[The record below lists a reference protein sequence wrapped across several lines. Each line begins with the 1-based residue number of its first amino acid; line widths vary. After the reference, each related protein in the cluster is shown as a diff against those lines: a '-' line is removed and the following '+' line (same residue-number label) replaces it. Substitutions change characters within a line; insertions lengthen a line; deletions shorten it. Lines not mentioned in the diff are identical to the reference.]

1 MKKRLD
7 VLLVEKG
14 FAESRS
20 RAKAL
25 VEAGQVYLAKI
36 GSDEK
41 LDKVS
46 LELPADAPVFVKI
59 GSANRFVSRAGLKL
73 EGALSRLGLSVVN
86 WECLDVGQSTGGFT
100 DCLLGAGAA
109 RVVGV
114 DVGRDQLA
122 PKLKE
127 DPRVVFF
134 EGLNARDLSRHPEVR
149 EGLTNGKADL
159 IVMDLSFISQTVVLP
174 ELSAFAEGK
183 TRLISLV
190 KPQFEVGPEGLGKG
204 GIVRD
209 PLLYGTVRSK
219 ITAAAESH
227 GWRVLDFF
235 ESPVP
240 GKDGNKE
247 FFIYGIHTGDSTFPA
262 DSSDRGLRE
271 P

>member
-1 MKKRLD
+1 MKRRLD

-25 VEAGQVYLAKI
+25 VEAGQVYLAKV
-36 GSDEK
+36 GGEEK

-73 EGALSRLGLSVVN
+73 EGALSRVGLSVLN

-100 DCLLGAGAA
+100 DCLLRAGAS

-114 DVGRDQLA
+114 DVGKDQLA
-122 PKLKE
+122 QKIKD
-127 DPRVVFF
+127 DPRVIFF
-134 EGLNARDLSRHPEVR
+134 EGVNARELSRHPEVR
-149 EGLTNGKADL
+149 DGFTNKKADL
-159 IVMDLSFISQTVVLP
+159 IVMDLSFISQTMVLP
-174 ELSAFAEGK
+174 ELGVFAEEK

-209 PLLYGTVRSK
+209 PLLYDRVRSK
-219 ITAAAESH
+219 IAEAVTEH
-227 GWRVLDFF
+227 GWKILDDF
-235 ESPVP
+235 ESPIP
-240 GKDGNKE
+240 GKEGNKE
-247 FFIYGIHTGDSTFPA
+247 FFIYGIKTGD
-262 DSSDRGLRE
+262 
-271 P
+271 

>member
-7 VLLVEKG
+7 VLLVDKG

-25 VEAGQVYLAKI
+25 VEAGQVFLAKI
-36 GSDEK
+36 GGEEK

-46 LELPADAPVFVKI
+46 QELPEDAPVFVKI
-59 GSANRFVSRAGLKL
+59 GSGNRYVSRAGLKL
-73 EGALSRLGLSVVN
+73 EGALSHIGLSVVN

-100 DCLLGAGAA
+100 DCLLRAGAS

-114 DVGRDQLA
+114 DVGKDQLVQ
-122 PKLKE
+122 KLKE
-127 DPRVVFF
+127 DPRVLFF
-134 EGLNARDLSRHPEVR
+134 EGLNARELSRHPEVQDGFANR
-149 EGLTNGKADL
+149 KADL

-174 ELSAFAEGK
+174 ELSGFAEEK

-209 PLLYGTVRSK
+209 PLLYGQVQSK
-219 ITAAAESH
+219 ISDVATSH
-227 GWRVLDFF
+227 GWKILDYF
-235 ESPVP
+235 ESPIL
-240 GKDGNKE
+240 GKEGNKE
-247 FFIYGIHTGDSTFPA
+247 FFIYGIKTGD
-262 DSSDRGLRE
+262 
-271 P
+271 

>member
-14 FAESRS
+14 FAETRS

-36 GSDEK
+36 GGEEK
-41 LDKVS
+41 LEKVS
-46 LELPADAPVFVKI
+46 LELPGDAPVFVKI

-73 EGALSRLGLSVVN
+73 EGALSRIGLSVVN

-100 DCLLGAGAA
+100 DCLLQSGAA

-114 DVGRDQLA
+114 DVGKDQLVQ
-122 PKLKE
+122 KLKE
-127 DPRVVFF
+127 DSRVVFF
-134 EGLNARDLSRHPEVR
+134 EGLNARELSRYSEVQDGFSNR
-149 EGLTNGKADL
+149 KADL
-159 IVMDLSFISQTVVLP
+159 IVMDLSFISQIVVLP
-174 ELSAFAEGK
+174 ELSIFAEEK

-209 PLLYGTVRSK
+209 PLLYEQVQRK
-219 ITAAAESH
+219 ITEVAESH
-227 GWRVLDFF
+227 GWKVLDYF
-235 ESPVP
+235 ESPIL
-240 GKDGNKE
+240 GKEGNKE
-247 FFIYGIHTGDSTFPA
+247 FFLYGIKTGD
-262 DSSDRGLRE
+262 
-271 P
+271 